1 MPYKVTITHP
11 DGYTVRAD
19 FQIYDEETPEVGERI
34 NVICDNHLTRA
45 RVRRIISH
53 PLADQ
58 VVADEF

>member
-11 DGYTVRAD
+11 DGHTMRAD
-19 FQIYDEETPEVGERI
+19 FQLYDEETPEVGKTI
-34 NVICDNHLTRA
+34 NVICDNHVTRA

-53 PLADQ
+53 SLADD